1 MRKSFE
7 VIKSELLAKGFVYSV
22 HDTHSEIAIPTL
34 SKTINTVGKI
44 VVKLYDTPK
53 SLITIVLKNEN
64 GKNLIL
70 KARGNE
76 TKIIN
81 KVLNEVDKLSETF
94 FKVFENV
101 YVFYGDLSENSPAAD
116 IDFIELGLTD
126 ENAVKKFLNELYKF
140 NKKNIRINTSNA
152 EIVKL
157 INTWYFIGKNFN
169 KNNILNWKKDHL
181 KNNEYKNIC
190 NFVIK
195 NLESNIELEDNI
207 IALNKYDDFVQLIN
221 SFMSIDF
228 YF

>member
-1 MRKSFE
+1 MRKSFK
-7 VIKSELLAKGFVYSV
+7 VIKSELLAKGFVYSEQE
-22 HDTHSEIAIPTL
+22 TSSGISIQTL
-34 SKTINTVGKI
+34 SKTIHTVGKI

-76 TKIIN
+76 SKIIN

-101 YVFYGDLSENSPAAD
+101 YVFYGDFSENAPAAD

-126 ENAVKKFLNELYKF
+126 EHAIKKFLNELYKF

-157 INTWYFIGKNFN
+157 INTWYFIGKNFD
-169 KNNILNWKKDHL
+169 KNNIINWKKDYL

-190 NFVIK
+190 NFVIE
-195 NLESNIELEDNI
+195 NLESNIELEDNV
-207 IALNKYDDFVQLIN
+207 IALNEYDDFVMLIN
-221 SFMSIDF
+221 NFMNIDF